1 MAVTHLTPWREMVT
15 LRDAMDRLFQESF
28 IRPTQ
33 SWDRDLRERPFQ
45 LPLDVYTT
53 PEEIVVVAALPG
65 LTPDEV
71 SIAIEGDTLTIK
83 GELRPPL
90 ENVEYLFQ
98 ERPYGAFSRTLTLN
112 VPVETD
118 KAEAVFENG
127 VLTLTLPK
135 AEETKP
141 KVIKVKSK

>member
-1 MAVTHLTPWREMVT
+1 M
-15 LRDAMDRLFQESF
+15 
-28 IRPTQ
+28 
-33 SWDRDLRERPFQ
+33 
-45 LPLDVYTT
+45 
-53 PEEIVVVAALPG
+53 IVASLPG
-65 LTPDEV
+65 LKPSEV
-71 SIAIEGDTLTIK
+71 DIAIEGDTLSIH
-83 GELRPPL
+83 GEIQAPL

-98 ERPYGAFSRTLTLN
+98 ERGHGALSRTLTLN
-112 VPVETD
+112 IPVEAD

>member
-1 MAVTHLTPWREMVT
+1 
-15 LRDAMDRLFQESF
+15 MDQLLEESLV
-28 IRPTQ
+28 RPARSRTSGILEQ
-33 SWDRDLRERPFQ
+33 PFR
-45 LPLDVYTT
+45 LPLDAYTT
-53 PEEIVVVAALPG
+53 PEEIVIIASLPG
-65 LTPDEV
+65 LTSDEV
-71 SIAIEGDTLTIK
+71 DISLEGDTLTIQ

-98 ERPYGAFSRTLTLN
+98 ERGFGLFSRTLTLN
-112 VPVETD
+112 VPVEAD

-141 KVIKVKSK
+141 KVIKVKGK

>member
-1 MAVTHLTPWREMVT
+1 MVSS
-15 LRDAMDRLFQESF
+15 RRCSK
-28 IRPTQ
+28 
-33 SWDRDLRERPFQ
+33 
-45 LPLDVYTT
+45 PLVD
-53 PEEIVVVAALPG
+53 
-65 LTPDEV
+65 
-71 SIAIEGDTLTIK
+71 IAIEGDTLTIR

-98 ERPYGAFSRTLTLN
+98 ERGYGVVARTLRIKNIRETLN
-112 VPVETD
+112 VPVEAD

-141 KVIKVKSK
+141 KVKSK